1 VGDDDMSENLF
12 DKLNEAITSGNTD
25 EVERI
30 KKQIL
35 LGGRDT
41 SIDENFIKSIQG
53 KTLFKNVRSL
63 IKEGTVKSE
72 YDYAKIL
79 SSLITHAIIQS
90 EKTGTPYK
98 EYGVNEM
105 YVILGKFISGD
116 EDAINET
123 KNFISSRYS
132 EFILS

>member
-1 VGDDDMSENLF
+1 MDFMSDINLF
-12 DKLNEAITSGNTD
+12 DRLNEAITNGNT
-25 EVERI
+25 EEAEKI

-53 KTLFKNVRSL
+53 KTLYKNVRSL
-63 IKEGTVKSE
+63 IKEGSVRNE

-79 SSLITHAIIQS
+79 SSMITHAIIES
-90 EKTGTPYK
+90 EKSGKPYSD
-98 EYGVNEM
+98 YGVNEM

-116 EDAINET
+116 NSAINET
-123 KNFISSRYS
+123 KEFISSRYS